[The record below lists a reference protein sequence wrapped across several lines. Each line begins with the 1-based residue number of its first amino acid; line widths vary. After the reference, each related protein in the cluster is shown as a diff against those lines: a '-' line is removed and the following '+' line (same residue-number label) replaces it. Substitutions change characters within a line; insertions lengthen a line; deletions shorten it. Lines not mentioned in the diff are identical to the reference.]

1 MQLSYTAVVNIH
13 ILYSRKHWRIQ
24 LFSLLGGENIDE
36 WPTDIEY
43 SIILRETTLVID
55 NQFVKFAN
63 VLSSQCFLLHM
74 W

>member
-1 MQLSYTAVVNIH
+1 MQLSYTAVANIY

-24 LFSLLGGENIDE
+24 LFRLLGGENFDE

-43 SIILRETTLVID
+43 SIILREITLVLD
-55 NQFVKFAN
+55 HQFVKFAN
-63 VLSSQCFLLHM
+63 VLLSQRFLLHI